1 MRKTLVPPIRPL
13 SAYRIGRHALRV
25 LANSTR
31 GQVAGVFKG
40 GIYLDLD
47 DNWCCITSR
56 GASAGP
62 ANICTPFFGG
72 MDILQGCK
80 VTVSRNR
87 NIIIGRHLRVETV
100 TADLWL
106 PPKIDWTPKTLN
118 LGLNAVDKMC
128 VDSIPECGLS
138 GAVWP
143 VHPRWRRLPAE
154 YYAAMPVIRS
164 LSAWL
169 ESSLMSSIVKPP
181 PTNCGDLLGLG
192 PGLTPS
198 GDDFL
203 IGMLIALATI
213 GRLDISAI
221 LGDAIEPFL
230 CSNTGPISCLYL
242 KTALNGEANEQ
253 LHLMINF
260 VLGGHL
266 RQIRPQ
272 LGIISS
278 IGHSSGWDSLA
289 GAMIVL
295 RALRPT

>member
-1 MRKTLVPPIRPL
+1 
-13 SAYRIGRHALRV
+13 
-25 LANSTR
+25 
-31 GQVAGVFKG
+31 
-40 GIYLDLD
+40 
-47 DNWCCITSR
+47 
-56 GASAGP
+56 
-62 ANICTPFFGG
+62 
-72 MDILQGCK
+72 
-80 VTVSRNR
+80 
-87 NIIIGRHLRVETV
+87 
-100 TADLWL
+100 
-106 PPKIDWTPKTLN
+106 
-118 LGLNAVDKMC
+118 
-128 VDSIPECGLS
+128 
-138 GAVWP
+138 
-143 VHPRWRRLPAE
+143 
-154 YYAAMPVIRS
+154 
-164 LSAWL
+164 
-169 ESSLMSSIVKPP
+169 MSSIVKPP